1 MDAAGVD
8 ERDEDVE
15 VLGRVLSRTDFR
27 FLWYHCELYVGLE
40 HLGMTFG
47 HVGVD
52 RELCFTAFWAD
63 YGGDSV
69 GS

>member
-1 MDAAGVD
+1 
-8 ERDEDVE
+8 